1 MSILSDLI
9 ITSGDAA
16 KELIKSNLL
25 ELIHAATNESEA
37 IVKETGEIIEKWLVL
52 KIKGDIDTDELVEL
66 LNARRRTL
74 MQFLNSLDTD
84 TRARL
89 EKITIG
95 LIDLVLD
102 KALDSI
108 F

>member
-1 MSILSDLI
+1 MSTLGNLI

-16 KELIKSNLL
+16 KELLKSNLL
-25 ELIHAATNESEA
+25 ELIHEATEESES
-37 IVKETGEIIEKWLVL
+37 IVKETGVNIEKWLEL
-52 KIKGDIDTDELVEL
+52 KIKGEIEYDELVEL
-66 LNARRRTL
+66 LKARRSTVS
-74 MQFLNSLDTD
+74 QFLNSQEMS

-95 LIDLVLD
+95 LIDLVLN

-108 F
+108 L